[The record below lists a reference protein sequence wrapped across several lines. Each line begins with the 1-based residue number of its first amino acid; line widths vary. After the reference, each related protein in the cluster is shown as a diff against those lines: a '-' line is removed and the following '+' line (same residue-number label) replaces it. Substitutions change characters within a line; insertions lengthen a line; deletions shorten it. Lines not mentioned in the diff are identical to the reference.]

1 MNTPVRWNVA
11 PIDKWQVEETEAA
24 CKEKDQRKKKTQRII
39 DVVTDQSESVITLK
53 TKKHIGNDESI
64 NNFFVDIV

>member
-1 MNTPVRWNVA
+1 MNTPVRWNVDA
-11 PIDKWQVEETEAA
+11 IDQWQVKETEA
-24 CKEKDQRKKKTQRII
+24 CKEKDQRKKKKQRIV